1 MRNQEGIEVGTYQVL
16 WNADD
21 YDIPASSF
29 SRILEEIYWYGV
41 PGFEL
46 QNVVSS
52 VNHITI
58 YLTSPDKS
66 LLNDWMQVA
75 SYSLGAEVHS
85 LFVGLYESVPNDAG
99 FKVLKPL
106 DF

>member
-21 YDIPASSF
+21 YDIPASDF
-29 SRILEEIYWYGV
+29 TTILEQIYWYGF

-46 QNVVSS
+46 QNVISS

-58 YLTSPDKS
+58 YLTSPEVS
-66 LLNDWMQVA
+66 VVQDWMQLA
-75 SYSLGAEVHS
+75 SYELGAELHS
-85 LFVGLYESVPNDAG
+85 LFVGLYESKPNDAG
-99 FKVLKPL
+99 VKVLTPL